1 MRRALIIY
9 LLALVAAQAAHAQ
22 PAPPGPGTSPTP
34 GPANPT
40 LQTQPP
46 GLPKSVGSGSRG
58 MTGNDPVA
66 TPGSPVPQLED
77 ERGSPKEPIRR

>member
-1 MRRALIIY
+1 MRPVLIIY
-9 LLALVAAQAAHAQ
+9 LLALVAAQAAQAQ
-22 PAPPGPGTSPTP
+22 RAPPGPGTSPTP

-58 MTGNDPVA
+58 ITGNDPVA
-66 TPGSPVPQLED
+66 IPGSPVPQPD
-77 ERGSPKEPIRR
+77 ERGSPKEPIRK